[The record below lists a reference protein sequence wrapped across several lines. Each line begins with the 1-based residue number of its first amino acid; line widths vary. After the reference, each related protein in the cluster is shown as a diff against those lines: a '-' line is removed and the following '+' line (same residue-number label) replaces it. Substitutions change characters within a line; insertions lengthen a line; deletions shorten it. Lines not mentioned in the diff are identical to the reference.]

1 MRAIKCFSLVLLGTL
16 MLSAC
21 GGPETPQDVSTAF
34 WQSVIDGDADAVA
47 DLSTLDDV
55 SRFDGFGQ
63 QDWKGVTATIGRIV
77 IEGPTARITT
87 RLDGLKDHG
96 DKPLETTTY
105 LVKEDGDWQ
114 VDYAHTKE
122 AFTNRPLFDQMM
134 RKLEDFGEQ
143 MRSSF
148 SDSSDQAARDIERMS
163 AQLQDRMAAANED
176 FSRQMDAFAEKLDQA
191 LEALSESI
199 SNALEDNPQAS
210 PQDRQTLQQAV
221 IRLDE
226 NREELDDPTVQS
238 VADSSRTLA
247 QVQLSLNRL
256 GDRFAAYQKAWSE
269 QVKQVEQEMTRLTRG
284 S

>member
-1 MRAIKCFSLVLLGTL
+1 MRAIKRFSLVILGTL
-16 MLSAC
+16 ILSAC
-21 GGPETPQDVSTAF
+21 GGPETPQEVSKAF
-34 WQSVIDGDADAVA
+34 WLSVIEGDAGEVA
-47 DLSTLDDV
+47 DLSTLDDE

-63 QDWKGVTATIGRIV
+63 DWQGATASSGRIV

-87 RLDGLKDHG
+87 RIKGLKDQD

-105 LVKEDGDWQ
+105 LVQEDGEWQ

-148 SDSSDQAARDIERMS
+148 SASSDKAAKDIERMS
-163 AQLQDRMAAANED
+163 EQLKDRMAAANED
-176 FSRQMDAFAEKLDQA
+176 VSKQMDDFAEKLGEA
-191 LEALSESI
+191 MEALSESI
-199 SNALEDNPQAS
+199 SNALEDNPQAA

-238 VADSSRTLA
+238 VADGSKALA

-256 GDRFAAYQKAWSE
+256 GDRFAAYQKAWGE
-269 QVKQVEQEMTRLTRG
+269 QVEKVEQEMTRFTQG

>member
-1 MRAIKCFSLVLLGTL
+1 MRAIKRYSLVILGTL

-21 GGPETPQDVSTAF
+21 GGPETPQEVSKAF
-34 WQSVIDGDADAVA
+34 WQSVIDGDAGEVA
-47 DLSTLDDV
+47 DLSTLDDE

-63 QDWKGVTATIGRIV
+63 DWQGATASSGRIV

-87 RLDGLKDHG
+87 QIKGLKDQD

-105 LVKEDGDWQ
+105 LVQEDGEWQ

-148 SDSSDQAARDIERMS
+148 SASSDKASMDIERMS
-163 AQLQDRMAAANED
+163 EQLKDRMAAANED
-176 FSRQMDAFAEKLDQA
+176 VSKQMDDFAEKLGEA
-191 LEALSESI
+191 MEALSESI
-199 SNALEDNPQAS
+199 SNALEDNPQAA

-238 VADSSRTLA
+238 VADGSKTLA
-247 QVQLSLNRL
+247 QVQLSLNQL
-256 GDRFAAYQKAWSE
+256 GDRFAAYQKAWGE
-269 QVKQVEQEMTRLTRG
+269 QVKQVEQEMTRLTQG

>member
-1 MRAIKCFSLVLLGTL
+1 MRAIKRYSLVILGTL

-21 GGPETPQDVSTAF
+21 GGPETPQEVSKAF
-34 WQSVIDGDADAVA
+34 WQSVIDGDAGEVA
-47 DLSTLDDV
+47 DLSTLDDE

-63 QDWKGVTATIGRIV
+63 DWQGATASSGRIV

-87 RLDGLKDHG
+87 QIKGLKDQD

-105 LVKEDGDWQ
+105 LVQEDGEWQ

-148 SDSSDQAARDIERMS
+148 SASSDKAAMDIESMS
-163 AQLQDRMAAANED
+163 EQLKDRMAAANED
-176 FSRQMDAFAEKLDQA
+176 VSKQMDDFAEKLGEA
-191 LEALSESI
+191 MEALSESI
-199 SNALEDNPQAS
+199 SNALEDNPQAA
-210 PQDRQTLQQAV
+210 PQDRRTLQQAV

-238 VADSSRTLA
+238 VADGSKTLA
-247 QVQLSLNRL
+247 QVQLSLNQL
-256 GDRFAAYQKAWSE
+256 GDRFAAYQKAWGE
-269 QVKQVEQEMTRLTRG
+269 QVKQVEQEMTHLTQG

>member
-1 MRAIKCFSLVLLGTL
+1 MRAIKRYSLVILGTL

-21 GGPETPQDVSTAF
+21 GGPETPQEVSKAF
-34 WQSVIDGDADAVA
+34 WQSVIDGDAGEVA
-47 DLSTLDDV
+47 DLSTLDDE

-63 QDWKGVTATIGRIV
+63 DWQGATASSGRIV

-87 RLDGLKDHG
+87 QIKGLKDQD

-105 LVKEDGDWQ
+105 LVQEDGEWQ

-122 AFTNRPLFDQMM
+122 AFTNRPLFDQVM

-148 SDSSDQAARDIERMS
+148 SASSDKAAMDIERMS
-163 AQLQDRMAAANED
+163 EQLKDRMAAANED
-176 FSRQMDAFAEKLDQA
+176 VSKQMDDFAEKLGEA
-191 LEALSESI
+191 MEALSESI
-199 SNALEDNPQAS
+199 SNALEDNPQAA
-210 PQDRQTLQQAV
+210 PQDRRTLQQAV

-238 VADSSRTLA
+238 VADGSKTLA
-247 QVQLSLNRL
+247 QVQLSLNQL
-256 GDRFAAYQKAWSE
+256 GDRFAAYQKAWGE
-269 QVKQVEQEMTRLTRG
+269 QVKQVEQEMTHLTQG

>member
-1 MRAIKCFSLVLLGTL
+1 MRAIKRYSLVILGTL

-21 GGPETPQDVSTAF
+21 GGPETPQEVSKAF
-34 WQSVIDGDADAVA
+34 WQSVIEGDAGEVA
-47 DLSTLDDV
+47 DLSTLDDA

-63 QDWKGVTATIGRIV
+63 DWQGATASSGRIV

-87 RLDGLKDHG
+87 RIKGLKDQ
-96 DKPLETTTY
+96 DDTPLETTTY
-105 LVKEDGDWQ
+105 LVQEDGDWR

-148 SDSSDQAARDIERMS
+148 SESSDKAAKDIERMS
-163 AQLQDRMAAANED
+163 EQLKDRMAAANED
-176 FSRQMDAFAEKLDQA
+176 VSKQMDDFAEKLDEA
-191 LEALSESI
+191 MEALSESI
-199 SNALEDNPQAS
+199 SNALEDNPQAA

-238 VADSSRTLA
+238 VADGSKALA

-256 GDRFAAYQKAWSE
+256 GDRFAAYQKAWGE
-269 QVKQVEQEMTRLTRG
+269 QVEKVKQEMTRFTQG